1 MEMSPETVVFAFD
14 LHEVVVTPNRV
25 EMGLLMLTTKE
36 GRRLCGTVLLKPKI
50 LVELIKTLFKFFS
63 EDFVSKK
70 GVVAEEVFF
79 TVADQFPE
87 LAQQAEF
94 FCQSS

>member
-1 MEMSPETVVFAFD
+1 
-14 LHEVVVTPNRV
+14 
-25 EMGLLMLTTKE
+25 
-36 GRRLCGTVLLKPKI
+36 
-50 LVELIKTLFKFFS
+50 
-63 EDFVSKK
+63 VSKK

-94 FCQSS
+94 FARVAEKDFLLE